1 MRREFYSICLRFI
14 FTRSIA
20 KITETH
26 CIRVLF
32 RTKIDVI
39 HSDLIWISR
48 FLSRFRDT
56 RSMQSLSYSLVTIGI
71 SLSMTR
77 VQVKGNTT
85 LLSAIFPAWTIN
97 NSARQQRIARSL
109 YRILIPLLSFLI
121 DTKHRLAMRK
131 TWYLLNH
138 CNLCTSPI
146 IAKSRYAVTCLCR
159 LFIFSFSGSRSY
171 RKLRANWTNSSLL
184 PPLFR
189 DFFDPMD
196 RISLSCTECSRY

>member
-1 MRREFYSICLRFI
+1 
-14 FTRSIA
+14 
-20 KITETH
+20 
-26 CIRVLF
+26 
-32 RTKIDVI
+32 
-39 HSDLIWISR
+39 
-48 FLSRFRDT
+48 
-56 RSMQSLSYSLVTIGI
+56 MQSLSYSLVTIGV

-77 VQVKGNTT
+77 VQVKGNKT
-85 LLSAIFPAWTIN
+85 LLSAISPAWTIN

-131 TWYLLNH
+131 TRYLLNH
-138 CNLCTSPI
+138 SNLCTSPI

-159 LFIFSFSGSRSY
+159 LFIFFFSWCRSY

-189 DFFDPMD
+189 GFFVPMD
-196 RISLSCTECSRY
+196 RISLSYTGCSRY